1 MLHQHKRDNKKTK
14 AKILTQQK
22 KAKQNKTNQNKTNTK
37 FLHKYLSTVS
47 NVQQYFDKKSRI
59 LNDDNNY
66 DSISTKQFWILDNRF
81 VFCINKQIN
90 NSQLTQTNS
99 KQCCI
104 HHIYIHIYIY
114 RITLAILSEL
124 CLQFYFLCLQIK
136 SQYAGLSLSFIY
148 FAFNSFFLF
157 LLFYALLL
165 LLFCFVCELFSTLVS
180 PVAAFK
186 CAL

>member
-22 KAKQNKTNQNKTNTK
+22 NKTKQNKTNTK

-90 NSQLTQTNS
+90 NSQLTQSNS

-104 HHIYIHIYIY
+104 HHIYIYTYIYIY
-114 RITLAILSEL
+114 IYNYIGNSFKIALTIL
-124 CLQFYFLCLQIK
+124 FLMPSNQVSICR
-136 SQYAGLSLSFIY
+136 SLSL
-148 FAFNSFFLF
+148 
-157 LLFYALLL
+157 FY
-165 LLFCFVCELFSTLVS
+165 LFCF
-180 PVAAFK
+180 
-186 CAL
+186 